1 MKNVRKLEEGKFM
14 DRFML
19 TEYMQ
24 NYTKYQSS
32 IILEWFCQ
40 GICDVYCNM
49 INMNDDAD
57 RDRYQMLLMRHS
69 FDGSTDQVGEVLRGI
84 LKVKEWW

>member
-1 MKNVRKLEEGKFM
+1 
-14 DRFML
+14 
-19 TEYMQ
+19 
-24 NYTKYQSS
+24 
-32 IILEWFCQ
+32 
-40 GICDVYCNM
+40 M

-84 LKVKEWW
+84 LKVKE